1 MKKGEVSINSCRA
14 VPKILHMLKG
24 IIAGG
29 RKRKDQPNSRFL
41 GITEQQGK
49 HGTNTWDIRLF
60 TANEFR

>member
-1 MKKGEVSINSCRA
+1 
-14 VPKILHMLKG
+14 MLKG

-29 RKRKDQPNSRFL
+29 RKRKDQPNSQFL

-49 HGTNTWDIRLF
+49 HGTNTWDIRLV